1 MLHGKRILLIVA
13 GGIAAFK
20 SLELIRRLR
29 ERGASVHC
37 VLTEAGAKFVTP
49 LSLQAL
55 SEDRVYSDMFSLT
68 DESEMG
74 HIQLSRDADL
84 LVVAPATANILARM
98 AGGLADD
105 LAATVL
111 LATDK
116 PVLAAPA
123 MNVRMWTHAATVANV
138 ETLKKRGVTF
148 IGPND
153 GAMACNEHGPGRM
166 SEPEE
171 IVAAIETMLTAE
183 RPLAGKR
190 ALVTSGPTRE
200 AIDPVRYISNHSSG
214 KQGHAIA
221 AALARLGAD
230 VTLVSG
236 PVAVADPSGLR
247 TVHVELAD
255 QMLAACLAAG
265 AVDVAVCA
273 AAVADWKAARPANAK
288 IKKKAGAPP
297 PPSSLPPIPTS
308 WRPCRSPGR
317 SVRRWSWALPPRP
330 RTWSANAID
339 KRNRK
344 GCDWIVA
351 NDVSPATGTFGGERN
366 TVHLISEK
374 GVEDWPTL
382 AKDDVALPSG
392 RTHRASSR
400 PAAIGR
406 SCGVTEDDEGRMNG
420 VESVEIEVMR
430 LPHGR
435 DLALPDYA
443 TAAAAGADLLAA
455 IDGDIE
461 LGPLD
466 RRIVPTGISLALP
479 VGFEA
484 QVRPRSGLAAKNGDH
499 RGQRTGHHRCR
510 LSRRS
515 GRDPDQS
522 QPGAV
527 QDHARHANCTTDH
540 CATRPGGLARSRR
553 TRRDGARR
561 RRLRIDGCRPVTD
574 GSVRRA

>member
-1 MLHGKRILLIVA
+1 MLSGKRILLIVA

-29 ERGASVHC
+29 ERGASVRC

-55 SEDRVYSDMFSLT
+55 TEDRVYSDMFSLT

-123 MNVRMWTHAATVANV
+123 MNVRMWTHAATAENV
-138 ETLKKRGVTF
+138 ETLRRRGVHF

-171 IVAAIETMLTAE
+171 IVAAIEGLLAGSKA
-183 RPLAGKR
+183 PSLKSLAGKK

-200 AIDPVRYISNHSSG
+200 ALDPVRYISNHSSG

-221 AALARLGAD
+221 TALARLGAD

-236 PVAVADPSGLR
+236 PVGLADPPGVR
-247 TVHVELAD
+247 TVHVDSAD

-265 AVDVAVCA
+265 ALDVAIFA
-273 AAVADWKAARPANAK
+273 AAVADWKAAEPAKSK
-288 IKKKAGAPP
+288 IKKKPGAAPP
-297 PPSSLPPIPTS
+297 ALALAANPDILATLSRSGPR
-308 WRPCRSPGR
+308 RP
-317 SVRRWSWALPPRP
+317 ALVIGFAAE
-330 RTWSANAID
+330 TENVVVNATA
-339 KRNRK
+339 KLKSK
-344 GCDWIVA
+344 GCDWILA

-366 TVHLISEK
+366 TVHLVTSK

-382 AKDDVALPSG
+382 AKEQVAVRLAERIAGHLGQP
-392 RTHRASSR
+392 R
-400 PAAIGR
+400 PAQ
-406 SCGVTEDDEGRMNG
+406 
-420 VESVEIEVMR
+420 
-430 LPHGR
+430 
-435 DLALPDYA
+435 
-443 TAAAAGADLLAA
+443 AA
-455 IDGDIE
+455 E
-461 LGPLD
+461 
-466 RRIVPTGISLALP
+466 
-479 VGFEA
+479 
-484 QVRPRSGLAAKNGDH
+484 
-499 RGQRTGHHRCR
+499 
-510 LSRRS
+510 
-515 GRDPDQS
+515 
-522 QPGAV
+522 
-527 QDHARHANCTTDH
+527 
-540 CATRPGGLARSRR
+540 
-553 TRRDGARR
+553 
-561 RRLRIDGCRPVTD
+561 
-574 GSVRRA
+574 

>member
-1 MLHGKRILLIVA
+1 MLKGKRVLLIVA

-29 ERGASVHC
+29 EHGASVRC

-98 AGGLADD
+98 ASGLADD
-105 LAATVL
+105 LASTVL

-138 ETLKKRGVTF
+138 ETLKKRGVIF

-171 IVAAIETMLTAE
+171 IVVAIEALLTKE

-221 AALARLGAD
+221 AALARLGAE

-236 PVAVADPSGLR
+236 PVAVADPAGVKVVKIDS
-247 TVHVELAD
+247 AD
-255 QMLAACLAAG
+255 EMLAACLKAG

-273 AAVADWKAARPANAK
+273 AAVADWKAAKPASAK
-288 IKKKAGAPP
+288 IKKKPGAAPP
-297 PPSSLPPIPTS
+297 ALELAPNPDILATLS
-308 WRPCRSPGR
+308 RPGPK
-317 SVRRWSWALPPRP
+317 RP
-330 RTWSANAID
+330 VLVVGFAAETENLVANAIE
-339 KRNRK
+339 KRTRK

-351 NDVSPATGTFGGERN
+351 NDVSTAAGTFGGERN
-366 TVHLISEK
+366 TVHLISAE
-374 GVEDWPTL
+374 GVEDWPTM
-382 AKDDVALPSG
+382 AKDDVALRLAG
-392 RTHRASSR
+392 RIALQLGR
-400 PAAIGR
+400 PR
-406 SCGVTEDDEGRMNG
+406 R
-420 VESVEIEVMR
+420 
-430 LPHGR
+430 
-435 DLALPDYA
+435 
-443 TAAAAGADLLAA
+443 AAAA
-455 IDGDIE
+455 E
-461 LGPLD
+461 
-466 RRIVPTGISLALP
+466 
-479 VGFEA
+479 
-484 QVRPRSGLAAKNGDH
+484 
-499 RGQRTGHHRCR
+499 
-510 LSRRS
+510 
-515 GRDPDQS
+515 
-522 QPGAV
+522 
-527 QDHARHANCTTDH
+527 
-540 CATRPGGLARSRR
+540 
-553 TRRDGARR
+553 
-561 RRLRIDGCRPVTD
+561 
-574 GSVRRA
+574 